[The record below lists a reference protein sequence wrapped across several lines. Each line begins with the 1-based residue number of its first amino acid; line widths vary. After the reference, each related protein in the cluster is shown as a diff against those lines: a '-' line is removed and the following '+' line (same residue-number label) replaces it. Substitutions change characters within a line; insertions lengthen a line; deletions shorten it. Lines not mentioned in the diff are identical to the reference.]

1 MGNLTKS
8 SEKKTPQTIKDEKQQ
23 NWMFISQILKKYKKY
38 YENLMK
44 TRQLET
50 AEKTNI
56 ECKVEKELKQI
67 TSMREAKR
75 K

>member
-1 MGNLTKS
+1 
-8 SEKKTPQTIKDEKQQ
+8 
-23 NWMFISQILKKYKKY
+23 MFISQILKKYKKY